1 MARNKFRLNEI
12 YYVVPPGGIG
22 PPSLIPKT
30 STLSVELRRRLS
42 IACQVNYTEIGTI
55 VDGLTMVVCA
65 ERLRRCP
72 VEAVLA
78 GSTPVHHPKCGLD
91 L

>member
-1 MARNKFRLNEI
+1 MARNKFRLSEI
-12 YYVVPPGGIG
+12 YYAVPPGGIE
-22 PPSLIPKT
+22 PPSSRPKRD
-30 STLSVELRRRLS
+30 TLSVELRRRLS

-55 VDGLTMVVCA
+55 TDGLTMVVCA

-78 GSTPVHHPKCGLD
+78 GSTPVHHPIR
-91 L
+91 